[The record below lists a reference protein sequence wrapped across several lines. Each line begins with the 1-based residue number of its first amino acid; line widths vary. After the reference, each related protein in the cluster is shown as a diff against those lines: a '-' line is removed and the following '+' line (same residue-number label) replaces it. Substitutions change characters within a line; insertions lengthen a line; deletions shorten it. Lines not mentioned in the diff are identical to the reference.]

1 MSKIGILIADDHDLI
16 LQGLAN
22 LLVEEEWIAQIHQA
36 RTKTDVLR
44 ILQQEQ
50 IQVLIQD
57 VKFGADD
64 ARSFIPDIRN
74 KYAELKIIALSS
86 LGDSASIHSVMN
98 AGANGYVV
106 KSESGSQLVSVIK
119 SVLSDGQA
127 LSVESQKVLFKT
139 QISPDIQL
147 SIREKEVL
155 KAILEELST
164 KEIAALLFLSEKT
177 VEHYRATLFVKFDVK
192 NVTGLVKNAI
202 LLGFWQD

>member
-16 LQGLAN
+16 LQGLTN
-22 LLVEEEWIAQIHQA
+22 LLVEEEWIAQIYQA

-74 KYAELKIIALSS
+74 KYADLKIIALSS

-127 LSVESQKVLFKT
+127 LSVESQKALFKT
-139 QISPDIQL
+139 QISPEIQL

-164 KEIAALLFLSEKT
+164 KEIAAQLFLSEKT

-192 NVTGLVKNAI
+192 NVTGLVKKAI

>member
-22 LLVEEEWIAQIHQA
+22 LLVEEEWIVQIHQA

-44 ILQQEQ
+44 ILQKEQ

-127 LSVESQKVLFKT
+127 LSVESQKALFKT
-139 QISPDIQL
+139 QISPEIQL
-147 SIREKEVL
+147 SAREKEVL

-164 KEIAALLFLSEKT
+164 KEIAVQLFLSEKT

-192 NVTGLVKNAI
+192 NVTGLVKKAI